1 LEATLA
7 EPDATVTSG
16 PPDARSRVSTVRYA
30 LVGATYVLLYAAA
43 VWALATHPSGRLLVG
58 AIALI
63 VPATALGLVVL
74 RRRREWFGCQRLFWD
89 AIAIGAVLWIIGYLG
104 RLADA
109 LLLSGV
115 LWPGWHTVF
124 TLSGSVAPVIAL
136 MARPHRG
143 VRAAS
148 TGSVALVL
156 ASYGL
161 LAGFI
166 YAYFVLIPTLL
177 PGSTGRSEALVALGQ
192 GTRVLLIAGATAS
205 AWAGSRTPW
214 RRTYLALAAGGVA
227 GLLLRAATSGV
238 SNSVDAA
245 GTAAG
250 VAWLVP
256 FLMYLWA
263 AIDAPPSPGEREV
276 VESPGCPAH
285 ICVVPAFLIPLI
297 GYTVPLVHSLG
308 ATGDSMRALLT
319 GLMTVCGLGLL
330 TLRLSAQGG
339 ELARADGRARLLA
352 AAIEETGDAI
362 VITRADGSIEHANDA
377 FLRAV
382 GYTQRDLAS
391 LTSADVAGLGFEAA
405 GGGILQDV
413 KERGIWRG
421 TLVRRR
427 SDGSAFHAASTVV
440 AVRDSAGRIVNLVGV
455 ERDITDDM
463 NRRDQLVHTE
473 RLSAMGA
480 LVAGVAHEINNPLQT
495 ILGSAEVL
503 LEDQTLPSGR
513 RELELVRLEARRAA
527 QIVRSLLSFVR
538 RTAPDRAVVD
548 LNEIVAAT
556 VELRH
561 YHLERSNIVL
571 DVALHPAA
579 LPIFVNREEIQQIV
593 LNLVLNAEHALER
606 AQGGR
611 ISIRTL
617 AVGQH
622 RVLEVADD
630 GPGISKEVRGRIF
643 EPFFTTKEV
652 GEGTGLGLS
661 ISHGI
666 AYAHGGSL
674 ELCAAD
680 SGGACFRLLLPA
692 HERAT
697 AAPEETA
704 AFDELP
710 NDCRS
715 ALVVDDEIPIRRLL
729 RRLLERRG
737 FDVVEAESGEA
748 AMTLARERPFRIVLC
763 DVRMPVMSG
772 VDFYTQLCALKPSV
786 RSRFVFMSG
795 DAAQAR
801 VDGLADNVPILKKPF
816 TSPDLDAVLEK
827 TQI

>member
-1 LEATLA
+1 
-7 EPDATVTSG
+7 
-16 PPDARSRVSTVRYA
+16 VRYA
-30 LVGATYVLLYAAA
+30 VAGATYIVLYAAMA
-43 VWALATHPSGRLLVG
+43 WALSDHPPGRLLLG
-58 AIALI
+58 
-63 VPATALGLVVL
+63 ATALIIPASALGVVVV
-74 RRRREWFGCQRLFWD
+74 RRRPQWFGCQRLFWD
-89 AIAIGAVLWIIGYLG
+89 AVAIGAALWIIGYLG

-109 LLLSGV
+109 LLLSGA
-115 LWPGWHTVF
+115 LWRDWHTVF

-143 VRAAS
+143 VRATS

-156 ASYGL
+156 AAYGL

-166 YAYFVLIPTLL
+166 YAYFVLIPAAL
-177 PGSTGRSEALVALGQ
+177 PDSTGRREALLAFGQ
-192 GTRVLLIAGATAS
+192 GTRALLIAGAAVS

-214 RRTYLALAAGGVA
+214 RRTYVALAVGGAA
-227 GLLLRAATSGV
+227 GLLIRAATSDVG
-238 SNSVDAA
+238 NSVDAS

-250 VAWLVP
+250 LAWLVP
-256 FLMYLWA
+256 LLVYLWA
-263 AIDAPPSPGEREV
+263 AIDAPESPVEREV

-285 ICVVPAFLIPLI
+285 ICVVPAFLIPFI

-308 ATGDSMRALLT
+308 GTGDSMRALLT
-319 GLMTVCGLGLL
+319 GLMTVGGLGLL

-382 GYTQRDLAS
+382 GYTQQELAA
-391 LTSADVAGLGFEAA
+391 LTPAEIAGPGFEAA
-405 GGGILQDV
+405 GGGILHDV

-427 SDGSAFHAASTVV
+427 RDGSAFHAACTVV
-440 AVRDSAGRIVNLVGV
+440 ALRDSAGRIVNLVGV
-455 ERDITDDM
+455 ERDITEELQL
-463 NRRDQLVHTE
+463 RDQLVHTE

-503 LEDQTLPSGR
+503 LEEQALPSGR

-538 RTAPDRAVVD
+538 RTAPDRFAID
-548 LNEIVAAT
+548 LNVIVAAT
-556 VELRH
+556 LELRH
-561 YHLERSNIVL
+561 YHLERSNILL

-579 LPIFVNREEIQQIV
+579 LPVLVNREEIQQIV
-593 LNLVLNAEHALER
+593 LNLVLNAEHALEKT
-606 AQGGR
+606 QGGR

-617 AVGQH
+617 AQGPHQI
-622 RVLEVADD
+622 LEVADD
-630 GPGISKEVRGRIF
+630 GPGISNELRGRIF
-643 EPFFTTKEV
+643 EPFFTTKDV

-674 ELCAAD
+674 ELCATD
-680 SGGACFRLLLPA
+680 LDGACFRLMLPA
-692 HERAT
+692 HEEVRAP
-697 AAPEETA
+697 AEEPPMPEEIP
-704 AFDELP
+704 D
-710 NDCRS
+710 DCRTV
-715 ALVVDDEIPIRRLL
+715 LLVDDEVPIRRLL

-737 FDVVEAESGEA
+737 FDVVEAGSGEA
-748 AMTLARERPFRIVLC
+748 AMALARARPFRMVLC
-763 DVRMPVMSG
+763 DVRMPLMSG
-772 VDFYTQLCALKPSV
+772 VDFYTQICALKPAL
-786 RSRFVFMSG
+786 RGRFVFMSG
-795 DAAQAR
+795 DVAPVRA
-801 VDGLADNVPILKKPF
+801 VGLADDVPILKKPF
-816 TSPDLDAVLEK
+816 TSLDLDAILKK